1 MERNVILIDFSGIA
15 IATIVVNKVNDE
27 SMLRHM
33 MINSIRMY
41 RSKFKEQ
48 YGEVVLAIDSGN
60 NWRKN
65 YYPQYKAGRK
75 KNREESDF
83 DWNEAFRILS
93 MVQEEI
99 KENFPYYV
107 IKIDECE
114 ADDIIGTLAA
124 NTQEFGQ
131 YEDVMII
138 SADHD
143 FKQLQQYPNVKQFSP
158 LLKKPVVDDNPKINL
173 IEKILTG
180 DAGDGVPNVLSDDD
194 VFVDGRRQTPLS
206 KKKKEAFKEDLADGE
221 LLYAAS
227 WYRNYCRNETLIDLT
242 KTPDRLKSQIIEEF
256 NSQDPWHNK
265 GKVFPYL
272 INKGMKQMIESVEEL
287 I

>member
-1 MERNVILIDFSGIA
+1 MILIDFSGIA
-15 IATIVVNKVNDE
+15 IATIAVNKVNDE
-27 SMLRHM
+27 NMLRHM
-33 MINSIRMY
+33 MLNSIRMY
-41 RSKFKEQ
+41 RTKFKKD

-60 NWRKN
+60 NWRRN
-65 YYPQYKAGRK
+65 YFPQYKANRRKGRD
-75 KNREESDF
+75 ESDF
-83 DWNEAFRILS
+83 DWGEAFRILH
-93 MVQEEI
+93 MVHQEI
-99 KENFPYYV
+99 KENFPYKV

-114 ADDIIGTLAA
+114 ADDIIGTIVA

-131 YEDVMII
+131 YEDVMIV
-138 SADHD
+138 SSDHD
-143 FKQLQQYPNVKQFSP
+143 FKQLQKYPNVKQFSP
-158 LLKKPVVDDNPKINL
+158 MMKKPVVEDNPQINL

-194 VFVDGRRQTPLS
+194 VFVEGRRQTPLS
-206 KKKKEAFKEDLADGE
+206 KKKKEAIKEDLAEGE

-242 KTPDRLKSQIIEEF
+242 KTPDRLKEKILDEF

-265 GKVFPYL
+265 GLVFPYL
-272 INKGMKQMIESVEEL
+272 INKNMKMLIESVEEF